1 MEVQMIKLIPVVVV
15 TAIPA
20 FAAGV
25 WTQPTLIGSHPTETI
40 TPSTISPLEMQSK
53 VKPDDLPVQYMRGDF
68 N

>member
-1 MEVQMIKLIPVVVV
+1 MTKFVLAVVL

-25 WTQPTLIGSHPTETI
+25 WTQATLAQHHATESIRTNDLV
-40 TPSTISPLEMQSK
+40 TISPSEMQRK
-53 VKPDDLPVQYMRGDF
+53 VKPDDLPVQYMQGDF